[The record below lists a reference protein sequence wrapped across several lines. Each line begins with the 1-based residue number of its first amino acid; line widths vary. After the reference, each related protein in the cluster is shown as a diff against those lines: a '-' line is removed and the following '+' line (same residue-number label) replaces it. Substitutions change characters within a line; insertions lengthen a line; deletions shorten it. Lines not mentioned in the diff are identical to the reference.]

1 MTTIPTARG
10 DEIDSSELG
19 FTLITECVI
28 GPRSMEV
35 ELNWPDQSFASVPV
49 EERIAET
56 VKQLEYAKD
65 AGVDTISDRT
75 IPGAGRD
82 VRLLKRVAEQTRINI
97 IVPTGWYTWTDAPH
111 PFMIMD
117 MLPETAS
124 TTWPTLADYFVR
136 DVEEGILDTGVR
148 AGTIKITSDHHGLM
162 GGVKLVMRAAAEAH
176 RRTGV
181 PLVTHTGI
189 GLGIRVAKDQQ
200 DYLEQLGVDTSRVNF
215 GHVDWTDPSVDLDE
229 FEQVLSKG
237 SFLSFDT
244 AGLDYQWPADHAAA
258 IRRTR
263 IERITGL
270 IERGYLEQIMISQ
283 DDTTFHDLN
292 PMPERPHPTFTTV
305 SRRIIPELKAA
316 GVTDEQITQITVTN
330 PRRLLETR
338 DRGTY

>member
-1 MTTIPTARG
+1 MTKIPTARG

-19 FTLITECVI
+19 FTLITECVV
-28 GPRSMEV
+28 GPRTMEV
-35 ELNWPDQSFASVPV
+35 ELNWPDHSFTSVPV
-49 EERIAET
+49 EQRIAET
-56 VKQLEYAKD
+56 VKQLEHAKD

-82 VRLLKRVAEQTRINI
+82 VRLLKRIAEQTRINI

-124 TTWPTLADYFVR
+124 TSWPSLADYFVR

-162 GGVKLVMRAAAEAH
+162 DGVKLVMRAAAEAH

-200 DYLEQLGVDTSRVNF
+200 DYLEQLGVDVSRVNF

-244 AGLDYQWPADHAAA
+244 AGLDYQWPTDHAAA

-283 DDTTFHDLN
+283 DDSTYHDLN
-292 PMPERPHPTFTTV
+292 PMPEREHPTFTTV

-316 GVTDEQITQITVTN
+316 GVTDEQITQITVAN

-338 DRGTY
+338 DRGRY